1 MSDQKVAI
9 TPSPAESDRDSLKS
23 KAKTDDEQPSVSAP
37 ATAPALAAQETQ
49 RMEAALGDA
58 ILRFL
63 KIRKRPKSDEYD
75 LDAVCPTQCL
85 SLKCLSDV

>member
-1 MSDQKVAI
+1 MADQKPTI

-23 KAKTDDEQPSVSAP
+23 KDKSDDGRPGASAP
-37 ATAPALAAQETQ
+37 PTAPALSAQDTQ

-63 KIRKRPKSDEYD
+63 RIRKGPRGDEYD
-75 LDAVCPTQCL
+75 LDAV
-85 SLKCLSDV
+85 SLTCNQLYIHE